1 MIKKPELSGD
11 DNVMNAATVPIA
23 APAAAHGRLEH
34 MPVSMF
40 SIVMGLAGTTI
51 ALEKAEHLWAWSVLP
66 SALLLGMTTLVF
78 IGISLAYLAKFVL
91 HRQAVIAEFN
101 HPIRLSFFPAMSIG
115 MLLLAIAVMRHAP
128 GVSLYL
134 WGVGAAVQL
143 LFTLAILSNWM
154 HHEKYQVQHSNPAWF
169 IPIVGNILVPIAGV
183 PLGFQEVSWFYFSIG
198 LMMWTPL
205 LAVLFNRFFFH
216 PMVPSKLLP
225 TLFILI
231 APPTVGFISW
241 VKLHNGV
248 VDDAARIFYYFGLFI
263 ALLLLAQAKYFMKVS
278 FALPWWAYTFPVAA
292 LTIATSVML
301 EKVGGSFF
309 AMLFPLLLTVLMV
322 LVSVISV
329 RTVIAMMRGQI
340 CVPE

>member
-1 MIKKPELSGD
+1 MSTS
-11 DNVMNAATVPIA
+11 AT
-23 APAAAHGRLEH
+23 PAASHGRLEH

-51 ALEKAEHLWAWSVLP
+51 ALEKAEHRWAWSGSP
-66 SALLLGMTTLVF
+66 SAIMLAITATVF
-78 IGISLAYLAKFVL
+78 ALISLAYLSKFIL
-91 HRQAVIAEFN
+91 HRQHVVAEFN

-115 MLLLAIAVMRHAP
+115 MLLLAIAAMGHYP
-128 GVSLYL
+128 GISLYL
-134 WGVGAAVQL
+134 WAVGATVQL

-154 HHEKYQVQHSNPAWF
+154 HHEKFQVQHSNPAWF

-183 PLGFQEVSWFYFSIG
+183 PLGYQEVSWFYFSVG

-216 PMVPSKLLP
+216 PMIPSKLLP

-231 APPTVGFISW
+231 APPAVGFISW
-241 VKLHNGV
+241 VKLHGGA
-248 VDDAARIFYYFGLFI
+248 VDDTARLFYYFALFI
-263 ALLLLAQAKYFMKVS
+263 FMLLLAQSRYFVTLA

-292 LTIATSVML
+292 LTIATSVMA
-301 EKVGGSFF
+301 EKVGGGFF
-309 AMLFPLLLTVLMV
+309 AALFPLLLSALVL

-340 CVPE
+340 CIPE

>member
-1 MIKKPELSGD
+1 
-11 DNVMNAATVPIA
+11 MNATIASAAAAPIA
-23 APAAAHGRLEH
+23 AAQGRLEH

-51 ALEKAEHLWAWSVLP
+51 ALEKAEHLWAWSVSP
-66 SALLLGMTTLVF
+66 SAVMLALTALVF
-78 IGISLAYLAKFVL
+78 VAISVAYSAKFVL
-91 HRQAVIAEFN
+91 HRKHVVAEFN

-115 MLLLAIAVMRHAP
+115 MLLLAIAAMGHYP
-128 GVSLYL
+128 GVSLVL
-134 WGVGAAVQL
+134 WAVGATVQL

-154 HHEKYQVQHSNPAWF
+154 HHEKFQVQHSNPAWF

-183 PLGFQEVSWFYFSIG
+183 PLGFQEVSWFYFSVG

-231 APPTVGFISW
+231 APPAVGFISW

-248 VDDAARIFYYFGLFI
+248 VDDVARIFYYFGLFI
-263 ALLLLAQAKYFMKVS
+263 TLLLLAQAKYFMKVS

-309 AMLFPLLLTVLMV
+309 AMLFPLLLSVLVV
-322 LVSVISV
+322 LVSVICV